1 MATAKLDYVLPPEPV
16 HAARTFEEV
25 VEAKSNRGGW
35 GPSDEITF
43 DIPTGQKNA
52 YLDPSKTWLE
62 FTLVNKSQTASSTYS
77 AVQLDGNAYSVFR
90 NISLY
95 DRPGGT
101 VLEAVREAP
110 TLYNL
115 IKNATSGLEPSWM
128 VGSLTEGY
136 LPARF
141 AVNDAT
147 LYFSATRVDGDY
159 EGQYLERFDAADPN
173 PQSQATQTFG
183 IGVMSTLGLLGSK
196 YLPVHALNRK
206 IRLSLDVNEA
216 SAVFKQCR
224 ATITSEI
231 TDDIQAETGGAPYPN
246 IDDVPAV
253 MNFTINDVRL
263 HLTYVQ
269 IPDDA
274 QAAIRAATGNVY
286 SWCDTTY
293 QHHRGIFD
301 GLSLAGEILIPAHL
315 SSARHVLSVLRPVTL
330 QTSVV
335 NRFTS
340 FFPKN
345 YITSAQYRLG
355 TKPIPRWP
363 MKSVAAVAKNYLA
376 CLGADDSSVT
386 RVNAVNFWVDEG
398 FNYTTDTGATYC
410 LGVDLGGP
418 CGDDFNYFMGGANTL
433 GDELWLRWE
442 ASSNLSQTTYVD
454 SFVAHD
460 ALFRIDEYGNFTVS
474 T

>member
-25 VEAKSNRGGW
+25 VESKSNRGNW
-35 GPSDEITF
+35 GPDTTVDF

-62 FTLVNKSQTASSTYS
+62 FTLTNKSDDGAIFS

-90 NISLY
+90 DITLY

-101 VLEAVREAP
+101 VLETVREAP

-115 IKNATSGLEPSWM
+115 IKNATSGLESSSM

-136 LPARF
+136 LPSRF
-141 AVNDAT
+141 YYDDAT
-147 LYFSATRVDGDY
+147 SAFLPTRADGEY
-159 EGQYLERFDAADPN
+159 EGQYMERNGYSPVN
-173 PQSQATQTFG
+173 PQSSYTQTFG
-183 IGVMSTLGLLGSK
+183 IGVMSTVGMLGSK
-196 YLPVHALNRK
+196 YLPIHALNRK
-206 IRLSLDVNEA
+206 LRLSIRTNEA

-224 ATITSEI
+224 PTIPTGVTI
-231 TDDIQAETGGAPYPN
+231 DDQAENSSAPYPN
-246 IDDVPAV
+246 VADEPTTFDY
-253 MNFTINDVRL
+253 TLTDVRL

-274 QAAIRAATGNVY
+274 QAAVQKATGGVY

-293 QHHRGIFD
+293 QHHRDLFN
-301 GLSLAGEILIPAHL
+301 GLSLSHELMIPAHL
-315 SSARHVLSVLRPVTL
+315 SSARHVLTVLRTQAL
-330 QTSVV
+330 QSTPT

-345 YITSAQYRLG
+345 YITWAQYRLG
-355 TKPIPRWP
+355 SKPVPRWP
-363 MKSVAAVAKNYLA
+363 MRSVTDVAKHYLA
-376 CLGADDSSVT
+376 CFGAETAT
-386 RVNAVNFWVDEG
+386 RINGVNFWVNEG
-398 FNYTTDTGATYC
+398 SNNFADSGATYC

-418 CGDDFNYFMGGANTL
+418 CGDEFKYFMGGANTL
-433 GDELWLRWE
+433 GEELWLRWE
-442 ASSNLSQTTYVD
+442 AESIMSQSTYVD
-454 SFVAHD
+454 SFICHD
-460 ALFRIDEYGNFTVS
+460 ALFKIDEYGNFTVS